1 MASSGITA
9 VHFSTIRIEGSLVLL
24 PGACG
29 TIEASRDVQ
38 PLSARDWELPQGKS
52 PLGVLNGLC
61 HGSHRARP
69 GDNHWGRICAALS
82 PSSSLAPR
90 KGRGDSNLCNN
101 YRYSTV

>member
-61 HGSHRARP
+61 RGS
-69 GDNHWGRICAALS
+69 NK
-82 PSSSLAPR
+82 APR
-90 KGRGDSNLCNN
+90 RHLMGSRPRSPDPYFLL
-101 YRYSTV
+101 